1 MNLFD
6 LLSENKSKIFDEWLN
21 IILGSYSDDASNFFK
36 KEKDPFANPVGNI
49 FREASHKLFEILIL
63 DESLQGI
70 EEPLDKIVRIKAVQ
84 DFSPSQAIQFI
95 FHLKP
100 IIRDVYNKNKDN
112 GVSIDSLLAIESRI
126 DQLALM
132 AFDNY
137 MDCREKIYEIK
148 ANQVKNMS
156 YKLLERSNMLSVTET
171 GETCVKQGEDSCS
184 KNGGCE
190 K

>member
-6 LLSENKSKIFDEWLN
+6 LLSENKSVIFDKWFSV
-21 IILGSYSDDASNFFK
+21 ILDSYSEDASGFFK

-49 FREASHKLFEILIL
+49 FRDASQKLLDILLL
-63 DESLQGI
+63 DELLEGI

-84 DFSPSQAIQFI
+84 DFTPSQAIQFI
-95 FHLKP
+95 FLLKP
-100 IIRDVYNKNKDN
+100 IIRDEYTKINDS
-112 GVSIDSLLAIESRI
+112 GISINSLLAIESRI
-126 DQLALM
+126 DQLALL

-148 ANQVKNMS
+148 ANQVKNIS
-156 YKLLERSNMLSVTET
+156 YKLLERSNMLSDTVD
-171 GETCVKQGEDSCS
+171 GESCDNQGEGSCS
-184 KNGGCE
+184 GNGGCE